1 MLNVLRGVP
10 LTDLV
15 VVQPVQEHRDVSPRQ
30 SRNRLLR
37 DWFGPHQGHTDA
49 NVCMYSRLLGA
60 RPRMPGN
67 SARRSAERRSTTRLP
82 QPSEFNL
89 TEVREKWRPV
99 QEAPVAVVRLAQD
112 MNRTVLLASLGAL
125 QGRRQKITHAL
136 PEARAADIPPGATPT
151 VAGGMR
157 VWQTEAAAGWREM
170 MHPQWVGQVWADQR
184 CRLLDTDPSELG
196 LTRIESANIPFSP
209 VSKGRIPV
217 GYTTLQQRMNILNPQ
232 K

>member
-1 MLNVLRGVP
+1 
-10 LTDLV
+10 
-15 VVQPVQEHRDVSPRQ
+15 
-30 SRNRLLR
+30 
-37 DWFGPHQGHTDA
+37 
-49 NVCMYSRLLGA
+49 
-60 RPRMPGN
+60 MPGN

-89 TEVREKWRPV
+89 TEVREKWLPV

-184 CRLLDTDPSELG
+184 CRLLDTDPNAAQSNV
-196 LTRIESANIPFSP
+196 SAG
-209 VSKGRIPV
+209 VCGE
-217 GYTTLQQRMNILNPQ
+217 ILLFDRCGDPAAGSDRDAILVRPGADRS
-232 K
+232 